1 MIRDDFL
8 LNYVSQ
14 KHLLLENHRV
24 KNLTRFLA
32 TSTDVRYYIYKIYF
46 SLCGINFLFG

>member
-8 LNYVSQ
+8 LNYFSQ

-24 KNLTRFLA
+24 KNLTRFLP
-32 TSTDVRYYIYKIYF
+32 TSTDVKY
-46 SLCGINFLFG
+46 

>member
-8 LNYVSQ
+8 LNYFSQ

-24 KNLTRFLA
+24 KNLTRFLT
-32 TSTDVRYYIYKIYF
+32 TSNDVKYLIYRIF
-46 SLCGINFLFG
+46 LSLCKIKFLLG